1 MNNFIKW
8 LSLERIAW
16 ILLLIL
22 LTIMCYNVGAK
33 LGSTHTIEYKYKPAI
48 VETTQTIKYVYTEA
62 KVDTSVKPA
71 ILMDSL
77 ALEDIMKG
85 MYAKFVS
92 TPVYDDKHNLKYLTK
107 WEHNIAVVHELS
119 QITDSFK
126 IVERVTNWNLMW
138 GALTGGCLM
147 GGAGGLYTGIQ
158 LTK

>member
-1 MNNFIKW
+1 MKW
-8 LSLERIAW
+8 INLERTAW
-16 ILLLIL
+16 ILSLIL
-22 LTIMCYNVGAK
+22 LTIITYNVGAK
-33 LGSTHTIEYKYKPAI
+33 LGSTHTIEYKYKPAV

-62 KVDTSVKPA
+62 KVDTSIKPA

-107 WEHNIAVVHELS
+107 WEHNISVVTELV
-119 QITDSFK
+119 QYTDSFK
-126 IVERVTNWNLMW
+126 IVELVTNWNLIG
-138 GALTGGCLM
+138 GAFGTGCLV
-147 GGAGGLYTGIQ
+147 GGGGMAYILLNI